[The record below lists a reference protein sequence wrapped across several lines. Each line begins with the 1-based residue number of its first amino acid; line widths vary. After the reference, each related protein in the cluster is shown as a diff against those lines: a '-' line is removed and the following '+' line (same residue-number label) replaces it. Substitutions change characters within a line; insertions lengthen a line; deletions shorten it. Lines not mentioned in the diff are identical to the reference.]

1 MKKRPRGA
9 GESVLIPQSFQP
21 PMNLYR
27 VSMTGVWIQHMI
39 LGVTQGWTMLLAEK
53 RHTICRF
60 QGAILNR
67 AKMSRQRLSRL
78 APRRSLSHVKF
89 RAGLRIG
96 SIMTVHPTGIA
107 MASPLPPFLP

>member
-21 PMNLYR
+21 PMNLCR

-39 LGVTQGWTMLLAEK
+39 LGVTQGWTMLPAEK
-53 RHTICRF
+53 RHTFCWF

-78 APRRSLSHVKF
+78 PEERCLTSNSVQGYVL
-89 RAGLRIG
+89 GQ
-96 SIMTVHPTGIA
+96 
-107 MASPLPPFLP
+107 